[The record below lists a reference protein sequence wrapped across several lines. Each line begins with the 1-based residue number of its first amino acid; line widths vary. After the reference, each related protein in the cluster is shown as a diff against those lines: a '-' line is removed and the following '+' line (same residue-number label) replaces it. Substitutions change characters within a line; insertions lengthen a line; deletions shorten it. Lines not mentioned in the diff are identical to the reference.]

1 MHPLDWLVMFAYAG
15 LVLWIGWR
23 ASRGPQGARAFM
35 LGERSIPAW
44 AALCSLIATE
54 LSAATFLGVPHAAYT
69 GDWSYLQFL
78 LGSIVGRLIVATWLL
93 GLYFKLDLV
102 TVYGL
107 LGARFGPR
115 SQRLAAWL
123 FLIGRVLA
131 SGVRLFIA
139 ALAFASLTGF
149 SIELS
154 IVLAGLVAGLYTRA
168 GGIRAV
174 IWTDVLQGAVFLLAA
189 LAVLGTLLGLL
200 GPAGV
205 SATIEAA
212 GDKLA
217 ILRWPDALPQ
227 GTSSDLLWA
236 RLAAG
241 WRHFV
246 GAYLGQAGVLPSALV
261 GGVFLT
267 LAAQGTDQDL
277 VQRLLTTR
285 DARGGAQ
292 ALVASGFL
300 NVPIVA
306 VFLAIGTGLW
316 ALHEPSLA
324 LVDATRFPPPAD
336 PKQVMPSFALA
347 HLPAGLRGLVFAG
360 LFAAAMSS
368 LDSAVNALATSW
380 TVDIRGTR
388 AAETGAENEASPAT
402 LRRAT
407 VVFTI
412 LLVLA
417 ALLFVYYERLASAG
431 GGLNLVELALAAM
444 SVIYGGL
451 LGSFLVA
458 LLTPTR
464 GRDRSVCAGMLVGAA
479 VGVALFLQPLWLTR
493 VVITWPWWIAIAATV
508 SFSIGAL
515 PRPLDQ
521 PETSASS

>member
-1 MHPLDWLVMFAYAG
+1 MFAYAG

-23 ASRGPQGARAFM
+23 ASHGPKGARAFM

-78 LGSIVGRLIVATWLL
+78 LGSIVGRLIIATWLL

-107 LGARFGPR
+107 LGVRFGPR

-189 LAVLGTLLGLL
+189 LAVLGTILGFL

-205 SATIEAA
+205 GATIEAA
-212 GDKLA
+212 GDKLT
-217 ILRWPDALPQ
+217 IIRWPSSLPE
-227 GTSSDLLWA
+227 GTSSELLWS

-246 GAYLGQAGVLPSALV
+246 DAYLGQAGVLPSSLV

-285 DARGGAQ
+285 DARGGSR
-292 ALVASGFL
+292 ALIASGFL

-306 VFLAIGTGLW
+306 LFLAVGTGLW
-316 ALHEPSLA
+316 ALHEPALA
-324 LVDATRFPPPAD
+324 LVEPSRFPPPAD
-336 PKQVMPSFALA
+336 PKQVLPSFALA

-388 AAETGAENEASPAT
+388 SSGGAAEPSPTT

-444 SVIYGGL
+444 SVVYGGL

-458 LLTPTR
+458 LVTPAR
-464 GRDRSVCAGMLVGAA
+464 GRDGSVCAGMLIGAA

-515 PRPLDQ
+515 PRQ
-521 PETSASS
+521 SATSASS